1 MCPYVHSENR
11 TGIFT
16 LLGEDAVWSVQVKNC
31 IIHLCTN
38 INIRDVFWL
47 NVTSRKHYFF
57 TKKLFLSHVKPRATS
72 TESASQC
79 SVPKEIR
86 AYHNEVV
93 VDNLDYSA
101 LGQCIQ
107 EFLVYSSSLSSSMS
121 SSSSG
126 APPSPPAPAWQTFW
140 MMGLATFSSSFCLSS
155 NSDFSAS

>member
-101 LGQCIQ
+101 SGSVSRNSWFTVRRYLRPSLPLLQGHRLPRRHRLGRL
-107 EFLVYSSSLSSSMS
+107 F
-121 SSSSG
+121 G
-126 APPSPPAPAWQTFW
+126 
-140 MMGLATFSSSFCLSS
+140 
-155 NSDFSAS
+155 